1 MTKLSNMVV
10 AIGLATL
17 LVILVACGNGEA
29 ASSPDEGSTA
39 VSPAATGG
47 GAVAVA
53 PQAPAPSAA
62 VSIASSP
69 PVTVPRSPL
78 ASGPA
83 YSSLLQ
89 TSNAQVGIWVTGEG
103 TVALEPD
110 LVLLNIGVETTGE
123 SVSEARD
130 EAATAMDAVVAALRA
145 RGVEDRDIQ
154 TRFFNISPEYEF
166 QEVIDLRRR
175 TTQRVLVGY
184 RVSNSATIKIRDLNS
199 VGSIID
205 EVATAGGDTIRIDGI
220 RFTVEDPQPFMAQLR
235 EAAVTDALTKAQQF
249 ASLTG
254 VSVGRLVFI
263 SESGGRAP
271 APRAFQETA
280 VFASAASAPATVVS
294 GGELE
299 LRMTVQVVFDIQ

>member
-1 MTKLSNMVV
+1 MTKLSNLAV

-29 ASSPDEGSTA
+29 ASSPDQGSTA
-39 VSPAATGG
+39 VSPAATG

-53 PQAPAPSAA
+53 PQAPAPGAA
-62 VSIASSP
+62 VPAAA
-69 PVTVPRSPL
+69 PVAPVAEPLPL
-78 ASGPA
+78 ASGQA

-103 TVALEPD
+103 TVTLEPD
-110 LVLLNIGVETTGE
+110 LVLLNIGVETTGS

-130 EAATAMDAVVAALRA
+130 EAAMAMDAVVTALHA
-145 RGVEDRDIQ
+145 RDVEDRDIQ

-184 RVSNSATIKIRDLNS
+184 RISNSATIKIRDLDG
-199 VGSIID
+199 VGAIID
-205 EVATAGGDTIRIDGI
+205 DVATAGGDAIRIDGI
-220 RFTVEDPQPFMAQLR
+220 RFTVEDPQPFQAQLR

-249 ASLTG
+249 ASLAG

-271 APRAFQETA
+271 APRAFEET
-280 VFASAASAPATVVS
+280 VMFAAAASAPATVVS

>member
-1 MTKLSNMVV
+1 MTKLSNLAV

-47 GAVAVA
+47 AATVA
-53 PQAPAPSAA
+53 PQAPPPGAA
-62 VSIASSP
+62 VAAAATVV
-69 PVTVPRSPL
+69 PVAEPLPL
-78 ASGPA
+78 APGQA

-89 TSNAQVGIWVTGEG
+89 TGNTQVGIWVTGEG
-103 TVALEPD
+103 TVTLEPD

-145 RGVEDRDIQ
+145 RDVEDRDIQ
-154 TRFFNISPEYEF
+154 TQFFNISPEYEF

-184 RVSNSATIKIRDLNS
+184 RVSNSATIKIRDLNG

-205 EVATAGGDTIRIDGI
+205 EVATAGGDAIRIDGI
-220 RFTVEDPQPFMAQLR
+220 SFTVEDPQLFQSQLR

-271 APRAFQETA
+271 APKAFQET
-280 VFASAASAPATVVS
+280 VMFAAASSAPDTAIS

>member
-1 MTKLSNMVV
+1 MTKLSNLAV

-47 GAVAVA
+47 GAATVA
-53 PQAPAPSAA
+53 PQAPAPGAA
-62 VSIASSP
+62 VAAAATVV
-69 PVTVPRSPL
+69 PVAEPLPL
-78 ASGPA
+78 APGQA

-89 TSNAQVGIWVTGEG
+89 TGNTQVGIWVTGEG
-103 TVALEPD
+103 TVTLEPD

-145 RGVEDRDIQ
+145 RDVEDRDIQ
-154 TRFFNISPEYEF
+154 TQFFNISPEYEF

-184 RVSNSATIKIRDLNS
+184 RVSNSATIKIRDLNG

-205 EVATAGGDTIRIDGI
+205 EVATAGGDAIRIDGI
-220 RFTVEDPQPFMAQLR
+220 SFTVEDPQLFQSQLR

-271 APRAFQETA
+271 APRAFQET
-280 VFASAASAPATVVS
+280 VMFAAASSAPDTAIS

>member
-1 MTKLSNMVV
+1 MTKSRNLVV

-17 LVILVACGNGEA
+17 MVILVACGNGEA
-29 ASSPDEGSTA
+29 STSADEGSTV
-39 VSPAATGG
+39 VSPA
-47 GAVAVA
+47 VS
-53 PQAPAPSAA
+53 APA
-62 VSIASSP
+62 P
-69 PVTVPRSPL
+69 PVTVPEPPPF
-78 ASGPA
+78 AQGQT

-103 TVALEPD
+103 SVTLESD
-110 LVLLNIGVETTGE
+110 LVLLNIGVETTAE
-123 SVSEARD
+123 TVSEARNQ
-130 EAATAMDAVVAALRA
+130 AATAMDAVVSALRA
-145 RGVEDRDIQ
+145 RDVEDRDIQ

-166 QEVIDLRRR
+166 QEVLDQGRR
-175 TTQRVLVGY
+175 TNRRVLVGY
-184 RVSNSATIKIRDLNS
+184 RVSNTATIKIRDLDG

-220 RFTVEDPQPFMAQLR
+220 RFTVEDPQPFQAQLR
-235 EAAVTDALTKAQQF
+235 EAAVTDAQAKAQQF

-263 SESGGRAP
+263 SESGGAAP
-271 APRAFQETA
+271 VPQRFEETVRFAAAAPMPDTA
-280 VFASAASAPATVVS
+280 IS

>member
-1 MTKLSNMVV
+1 MTKLSNLAV

-47 GAVAVA
+47 AATVA
-53 PQAPAPSAA
+53 PQAPPPGAA
-62 VSIASSP
+62 VAAAATVV
-69 PVTVPRSPL
+69 PVAEPLPL
-78 ASGPA
+78 APGQA

-89 TSNAQVGIWVTGEG
+89 TGNTQVGIWVTGEG
-103 TVALEPD
+103 TVTLEPD

-145 RGVEDRDIQ
+145 RDVEDRDIQ
-154 TRFFNISPEYEF
+154 TQFFNISPEYEF

-175 TTQRVLVGY
+175 TTQRVWVGY
-184 RVSNSATIKIRDLNS
+184 RVSNSATIKIRDLNG

-205 EVATAGGDTIRIDGI
+205 EVATAGGDAIRIDGI
-220 RFTVEDPQPFMAQLR
+220 SFTVEDPQLFQSQLR

-271 APRAFQETA
+271 APKAFQET
-280 VFASAASAPATVVS
+280 VMFAAASSAPDTAIS